1 MSSLTY
7 SQNGDYLIP
16 NLVLDPAPAKPLGK
30 YGRMRKAYL
39 KERRPLI
46 YNQMLLSGSLF
57 PHLQEVDETA
67 HQRLEQMM
75 PQLAK
80 DAGATE
86 ELKAREP
93 DAVGGPDEH
102 LQGTGRGN
110 PDGGTHQQ
118 LSFFPTEAEQI
129 EQIDRRAE
137 TEKVSAFSFSGED
150 IALAMASGSGFAQGK
165 ERIAAFFQED
175 HTPKERAE
183 FLKKEYGIG
192 GRSWTFLD
200 GSHGFLEYNARGI
213 QLRSYPE
220 GQEQRFSWSDAA
232 KRIGVLI
239 AAGKYLDEPSKDEP
253 IWEYNG
259 VKERHPDNLVL
270 YQMGDFYELYGEDA
284 RTAAAELDLNLF
296 SRSIPGGGRVEMCGF
311 PANQLEQ
318 TVERLRDKHDVT
330 VSAQQEGSA
339 QRREYTVLSIDHEA
353 EQAIDAHEAE
363 FGADGFRAFPDEEA
377 IQNATIRELHERYK
391 PIVLEAVA
399 RDARYG
405 NVCSDGDRERAV
417 IEGRAAIQRAVLSS
431 GNRELLH
438 LYSHIPE
445 FRQRLTRGSR

>member
-1 MSSLTY
+1 MKRSKSNRST
-7 SQNGDYLIP
+7 D
-16 NLVLDPAPAKPLGK
+16 
-30 YGRMRKAYL
+30 
-39 KERRPLI
+39 ERRPKK
-46 YNQMLLSGSLF
+46 SPLF
-57 PHLQEVDETA
+57 
-67 HQRLEQMM
+67 
-75 PQLAK
+75 
-80 DAGATE
+80 
-86 ELKAREP
+86 
-93 DAVGGPDEH
+93 
-102 LQGTGRGN
+102 
-110 PDGGTHQQ
+110 
-118 LSFFPTEAEQI
+118 FFW
-129 EQIDRRAE
+129 
-137 TEKVSAFSFSGED
+137 ED
-150 IALAMASGSGFAQGK
+150 IALALASGSGFAQGK
-165 ERIAAFFQED
+165 ERIAAYFAEN

-183 FLKKEYGIG
+183 FLKNEYGIG
-192 GRSWTFLD
+192 GQTWTFLD

-239 AAGKYLDEPSKDEP
+239 AAGKYLDEAERPDLGV
-253 IWEYNG
+253 WDYNG
-259 VKERHPDNLVL
+259 VKERHPDDLVL
-270 YQMGDFYELYGEDA
+270 YQMGDFFELYGEDA
-284 RTAAAELDLNLF
+284 RTAAAELNLNLF

-311 PANQLEQ
+311 PATQLEQ

-330 VSAQQEGSA
+330 VSAQQKGSA
-339 QRREYTVLSIDHEA
+339 QRREYTILSIDHEA

-431 GNRELLH
+431 GNQELLH
-438 LYSHIPE
+438 LYAYIPE
-445 FRQRLTRGSR
+445 FRKRITQEIIDETIPSSMSCCTPSRMQTLTRPSRTGMAKSRVSTLLSAI

>member
-1 MSSLTY
+1 
-7 SQNGDYLIP
+7 
-16 NLVLDPAPAKPLGK
+16 
-30 YGRMRKAYL
+30 
-39 KERRPLI
+39 
-46 YNQMLLSGSLF
+46 
-57 PHLQEVDETA
+57 
-67 HQRLEQMM
+67 
-75 PQLAK
+75 
-80 DAGATE
+80 
-86 ELKAREP
+86 
-93 DAVGGPDEH
+93 
-102 LQGTGRGN
+102 
-110 PDGGTHQQ
+110 
-118 LSFFPTEAEQI
+118 
-129 EQIDRRAE
+129 
-137 TEKVSAFSFSGED
+137 
-150 IALAMASGSGFAQGK
+150 MASGSGFAQGK
-165 ERIAAFFQED
+165 ERIAAYFEEN

-183 FLKKEYGIG
+183 FLKNEYGIG
-192 GRSWTFLD
+192 GQTWTFLD

-239 AAGKYLDEPSKDEP
+239 AAGKYLDEPSEEEP

-284 RTAAAELDLNLF
+284 RTAAAELNLNLF

-311 PANQLEQ
+311 PVNQLEQ

-339 QRREYTVLSIDHEA
+339 QRREYTILSIDHEA

-445 FRQRLTRGSR
+445 FRQRLTREVVDETYPKL